1 MTALS
6 GTQGSRPLGY
16 NWIRMNKL
24 ILLTAPTLLA
34 ASTLSLK
41 PVKWSL
47 VGGNAPRP
55 VIAGRAIPVIVQAD
69 IAKGWHIY
77 SLTQK
82 AGGPI
87 PLSIAVQGARDVSV
101 RGVIRAPKPEKFFDK
116 NFGMTTELYSGSPR
130 FTIPLVVPGRTAR
143 GARQVEVTA
152 RYQVCSDKLCLPPRT
167 DTVQDR
173 KSTRLNSSHSS
184 ISYAVFCLKKKKK

>member
-1 MTALS
+1 
-6 GTQGSRPLGY
+6 
-16 NWIRMNKL
+16 MNKL
-24 ILLTAPTLLA
+24 ILLLAPSLLA
-34 ASTLSLK
+34 ASSFSLK

-55 VIAGRAIPVIVQAD
+55 VIAGRAVPVTVQAD

-77 SLTQK
+77 SLTQR

-87 PLSIAVQGARDVSV
+87 PLTIAVQGSRDVSV
-101 RGVIRAPKPEKFFDK
+101 RGVIKAPKPEKYFDK

-130 FTIPLVVPGRTAR
+130 FTIPVAVPGRTQR
-143 GARQVEVTA
+143 GARQVQVTA

-167 DTVQDR
+167 DTVHVTLQVSVR
-173 KSTRLNSSHSS
+173 
-184 ISYAVFCLKKKKK
+184 

>member
-1 MTALS
+1 
-6 GTQGSRPLGY
+6 
-16 NWIRMNKL
+16 MNKL
-24 ILLTAPTLLA
+24 ILVLAPSVLA
-34 ASTLSLK
+34 VSTLSLK

-47 VGGNAPRP
+47 VGGSAPRT
-55 VIAGRAIPVIVQAD
+55 VIAGRAVPVIVQAD

-87 PLSIAVQGARDVSV
+87 PLSIALLGGRDVSV
-101 RGVIRAPKPEKFFDK
+101 RGVIKAPKPEKFFDK

-130 FTIPLVVPGRTAR
+130 FTIPIAVPGRTK
-143 GARQVEVTA
+143 GARQVQVTA

-167 DTVQDR
+167 DTVHVTLQVSAR
-173 KSTRLNSSHSS
+173 
-184 ISYAVFCLKKKKK
+184 